1 MRLTFTSINIKPM
14 KLLHKSLPKPG
25 WISFTAIFILLITW
39 SGSNKRISPGIQTD
53 AIQVRILS
61 YNVRN
66 CNGMDGVVDYA
77 RVADIIKR
85 INPDV
90 VALQELDSATVRSK
104 GVVVLDELARLTGM
118 YKTYGASIDYQ
129 GGKYGIGMLTKE
141 KPVSWKRIPL
151 PGSEEPRSLLIV
163 EMEKIVVGCTHFS
176 LTQEDRLASATI
188 VSNAFKEYSKPVML
202 AGDLNA
208 VPGSAVMNSI
218 DAKWDFLTDISV
230 PTVPSGRCID
240 YIMGLKSENRTFV
253 TKKTVVEQE
262 HVASDHLPVWADV
275 EIK

>member
-1 MRLTFTSINIKPM
+1 MKNKLFSLTAFLIAFLIWTVGEESTQKPQPAPINVRL
-14 KLLHKSLPKPG
+14 
-25 WISFTAIFILLITW
+25 
-39 SGSNKRISPGIQTD
+39 
-53 AIQVRILS
+53 LS
-61 YNVRN
+61 YNVKN
-66 CNGMDGVVDYA
+66 CTGMDGVVDYA

-85 INPDV
+85 INPDI
-90 VALQELDSATVRSK
+90 VALQELDSATQRSK

-151 PGSEEPRSLLIV
+151 PGREEPRSLLIV
-163 EMEKIVVGCTHFS
+163 ELEKIVVGCTHFS
-176 LTQEDRLASATI
+176 LTAEDRLSSATI
-188 VSNAFKEYSKPVML
+188 VSNAFTDYSKPVIL

-218 DAKWDFLTDISV
+218 EAKWDFLTDISV

-240 YIMGLKSENRTFV
+240 YILGLKTNNRTFI
-253 TKKTVVEQE
+253 TKKAVVEQE
-262 HVASDHLPVWADV
+262 HVASDHLPVWADI